1 MEKKIRKIQMEKKA
15 LKWIYNIYYL
25 YMDTINKLDFMIT
38 KAIFKSFDNK
48 FFKNISHYLGLI
60 PYEIYVIPGMY
71 LAILQIIWLGTPD
84 PIQFHLLP
92 HWFAYS
98 IFQFLKKSIKRP
110 RPGCKY
116 KELSKYIEAS
126 HCTKGHELQS
136 FPSGHTGVAF
146 SLATALFMEMNY
158 SKLSHFFEI
167 SIEKTST
174 KKIISGAGL
183 FVASMIGLHRIS
195 KGYHS
200 FVDVLIGAIVGS
212 MIGMFSWLIL
222 EHYKQ
227 FYDKLCEKN
236 KDAKECENY
245 KYEQNGMEI
254 QYWLK
259 NWTLDGYHTVKNPT
273 VNTAI
278 KVGRFILSIP
288 ILFLSLKFFTKDIFH
303 LTNIK
308 H

>member
-1 MEKKIRKIQMEKKA
+1 M
-15 LKWIYNIYYL
+15 N
-25 YMDTINKLDFMIT
+25 TIDQIDFMIT
-38 KAIFKSFDNK
+38 KSIFKLFDNK
-48 FFKNISHYLGLI
+48 ISKNISHFFGLV

-92 HWFAYS
+92 HWFSYS

-116 KELSKYIEAS
+116 KELSKYIESS

-167 SIEKTST
+167 SIKKDST
-174 KKIISGAGL
+174 KKIISSIGL

-200 FVDVLIGAIVGS
+200 FIDVVTGAILGS
-212 MIGMFSWLIL
+212 LIGMFSWLIM

-227 FYDKLCEKN
+227 LYDKLCEKN
-236 KDAKECENY
+236 DKQKECENY
-245 KYEQNGMEI
+245 NYEKTGKQLD
-254 QYWLK
+254 YWLK
-259 NWTLDGYHTVKNPT
+259 NWTLDGYHTVKNDN
-273 VNTAI
+273 VNNII
-278 KVGRFILSIP
+278 KIGRFILSLP
-288 ILFLSLKFFTKDIFH
+288 ILFLSVKFFTKDIFH